1 MTKLKDYINESLLD
15 DEEDLVSRRLPIEY
29 LYEYLNFIKVFV
41 DRIKY
46 HSIIMSGWGSPWAP
60 LPDLVIKKDSLSS
73 WHSSKGAD
81 NMNNN
86 SAEFNK
92 QIYKALMYLKRKFGA
107 IVESNT
113 NKTSTYEWEN
123 GKQVLK
129 YVNNYIYKVRLQ
141 NVNCYIKIV
150 LYGSNLRVMIQDYDG
165 DAKKDGHIVE
175 QFFLKEIKDIE
186 KIK

>member
-15 DEEDLVSRRLPIEY
+15 DEDDLVERRLPIED
-29 LYEYLNFIKVFV
+29 LHEYLNLIKTFV

-46 HSIIMSGWGSPWAP
+46 YSVSMSGWGTPWTP
-60 LPDLVIKKDSLSS
+60 LPDLIIRKNSL
-73 WHSSKGAD
+73 HSSDYAD
-81 NMNNN
+81 DMNDTA
-86 SAEFNK
+86 AEFNK
-92 QIYKALMYLKRKFGA
+92 QIYKALMYLKRKFGVMA
-107 IVESNT
+107 ES
-113 NKTSTYEWEN
+113 KTSRDGTYEWEG

-129 YVNNYIYKVRLQ
+129 YVNNYMYKVWLPHA
-141 NVNCYIKIV
+141 NCHIRIV
-150 LYGSNLRVMIQDYDG
+150 LYGANLRIMFKDYNG